1 MLIDVL
7 IIIFAISSVVRGKE
21 IGFVRQLFSTI
32 GFFGGLFIGTY
43 LQPFT
48 VTLVHSSESRSI
60 VTIVT
65 TLGSALI
72 LLALGEY
79 IGAIVKHKV
88 MQRNIDSVD
97 NVLGSVLSLIS
108 LLVSIWLTVAI
119 INSLPLPTIQEDLRE
134 SRIITAL
141 DRFLPS
147 APSTIA
153 DIGKLIDPNGFPQ
166 VFIGSEPTPSQ
177 SVALPNLGA
186 LSAAVADDRA
196 SVDKVVGQGCGG
208 IVEGSSFIVGNNL
221 LVTNAHVVAG
231 IRHPYVDDT
240 NGTHSATVISFDPNL
255 DLAILRVHNLAGTAL
270 PIVTGTVADKTPAA
284 VLGYP
289 GGGPF
294 NAGAAAVLEEFTAT
308 GRNIY
313 GSGNTNRSV
322 YEIQADII
330 PGNSGGPLV
339 NEAGQVIGVVF
350 AESTTYNHVGYA
362 LTTSKVVSEINQA
375 KNDQTAVSTGSCAQ

>member
-119 INSLPLPTIQEDLRE
+119 INSLPLPTIQEDFRE

-177 SVALPNLGA
+177 SVALPTLGA

>member
-119 INSLPLPTIQEDLRE
+119 INSLPLPTIQEDFRE